1 MSTSDTNK
9 RKFLLKNSIVYVAI
23 SLLCVVISNVYALF
37 GHGIRSDY
45 MDSMFLYPLLGGV
58 MYLLALALSDEHGG
72 MFRLGKNVYNSA
84 IAALTAG
91 SMLRGIVEIAG
102 TDSDLIILFFVFGW
116 GGVLLG
122 GIMLLLGAMRDKK

>member
-1 MSTSDTNK
+1 
-9 RKFLLKNSIVYVAI
+9 
-23 SLLCVVISNVYALF
+23 
-37 GHGIRSDY
+37 